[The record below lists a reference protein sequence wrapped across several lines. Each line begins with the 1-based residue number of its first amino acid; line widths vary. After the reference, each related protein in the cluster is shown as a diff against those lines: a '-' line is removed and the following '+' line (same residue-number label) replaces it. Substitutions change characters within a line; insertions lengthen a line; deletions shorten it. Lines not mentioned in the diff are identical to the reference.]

1 MEVVGMPNGKNMKL
15 IKFRDEYPVS
25 LGRSEE
31 CDVRINDS
39 SISYKHALLSFELSI
54 QRFVLKDD
62 YSKFGT
68 LLLIQRP
75 YKLSAEHETTVQV
88 GQTILNLKL
97 EKVREK
103 DNTFARKFCDRLS
116 TCFS

>member
-1 MEVVGMPNGKNMKL
+1 ML
-15 IKFRDEYPVS
+15 R
-25 LGRSEE
+25 
-31 CDVRINDS
+31 
-39 SISYKHALLSFELSI
+39 
-54 QRFVLKDD
+54 DD

-68 LLLIQRP
+68 LLLLQRP

-103 DNTFARKFCDRLS
+103 DSSFARKVCDRLS
-116 TCFS
+116 TCFNRYDSLPSKKYL